1 MKTKQIAQFVVD
13 ALLANSHLGFSQN
26 LKTKALVSR

>member
-1 MKTKQIAQFVVD
+1 MKTKQIAQFVD
-13 ALLANSHLGFSQN
+13 NLLANSHFGFSQN